1 MAKVIDL
8 LNKAIDFVRR
18 HKVREVEINDDVLAV
33 FFGIGKS
40 LDLLLPLLRPL
51 LHSLLSE
58 AFS

>member
-40 LDLLLPLLRPL
+40 LDLLLPLLRPR